1 MTTKITKIKTT
12 KRHPAFTKK
21 AIASYPTDVD
31 MNGHSIQQLAR
42 EAVAFETLEV
52 WEKTL
57 PAGHKSPKGV
67 TLCDELV
74 QMHVIRLIN
83 AKGEKSYPFAMMKTS
98 WGMYLCLYAM
108 SDSLV
113 CIYAVTKAKG
123 YQRIS

>member
-1 MTTKITKIKTT
+1 MTTKIKT

-21 AIASYPTDVD
+21 AIASYSTDVD
-31 MNGHSIQQLAR
+31 MNGHSLQQLAR

-57 PAGHKSPKGV
+57 PAGFNSPKGV

-83 AKGEKSYPFAMMKTS
+83 ANGEKSNPFAMMKTS
-98 WGMYLCLYAM
+98 WGTYFAVYAM
-108 SDSLV
+108 SDSLAG
-113 CIYAVTKAKG
+113 IHYVTQTKG
-123 YQRIS
+123 YKRIS